1 MKKQIPYQFGFTNE
15 PLKLFDPRENN
26 QKRLQ
31 KLLKLKESDLIIE
44 ICRHYISHFI
54 PDPIQNENEYWIIS
68 CFPSTD
74 HSPVR
79 VSIWFPEVFNISPA
93 RQYFG
98 HTDQWQCMVFV
109 HTDYLD
115 KALETDLESRIEG
128 LHFRPGYRF
137 VTGIRQQL
145 AAFMPLKSYFKFVEN
160 EIIYESVRAHNYE
173 LTLKGRSPFKKGHN
187 YEFVRYLMDE
197 SINNG

>member
-1 MKKQIPYQFGFTNE
+1 MKKQIPYQFGFTNQ
-15 PLKLFDPRENN
+15 PLKFFDPKEKN
-26 QKRLQ
+26 QKRLE
-31 KLLKLKESDLIIE
+31 KLLKLKESPLILR

-54 PDPIQNENEYWIIS
+54 PDPVQNENEYWIIS

-79 VSIWFPEVFNISPA
+79 VSIWFPEVFNISSA

-98 HTDQWQCMVFV
+98 YLDRWQCMVFA
-109 HTDYLD
+109 HADYLD
-115 KALETDLESRIEG
+115 KAIKTELEEEIEG

-137 VTGIRQQL
+137 VTGINQQL
-145 AAFMPLKSYFKFVEN
+145 AAFMPLESYFKFVAN
-160 EIIYESVRAHNYE
+160 ETIYESIRAHNYE

-187 YEFVRYLMDE
+187 YEFVRHLLHRHE
-197 SINNG
+197 S